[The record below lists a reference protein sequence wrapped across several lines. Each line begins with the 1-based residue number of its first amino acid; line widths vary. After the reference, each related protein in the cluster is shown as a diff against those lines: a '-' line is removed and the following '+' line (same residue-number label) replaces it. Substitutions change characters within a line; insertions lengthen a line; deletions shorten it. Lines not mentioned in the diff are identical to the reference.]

1 MRAGQFRP
9 IEDDGQASLKIPL
22 NKIPTV
28 SGARHPTFEDIDM
41 QTRTLIEKLSVSSQL
56 ALPDLTA
63 AADQGIRSIINNR
76 PDGEA
81 SDQPT
86 SAEIEA
92 AAAALGLGYRYI
104 PVVPGQIHD
113 EDIAN
118 FNAALA
124 ELEAPVLA
132 FCRTGTRSASLW
144 ALSAAADIASSDLLS
159 TARAAGYDLNALK
172 PRLETRR
179 QVVATHS
186 SGRPRAVAQRHD
198 VVIVGGGAAGLATAA
213 SLLRRRPGLD
223 IAVIEPA
230 DRHFYQPGWTLVGC
244 GVFNANATMRP
255 MASIMPK
262 GVRWQRIAVE
272 AFEPEHDRIVLADGT
287 RLAYR
292 VLVAAPGLKLNWG
305 AIPGLEEALGKNGV
319 TSNYRFDL
327 APYTWELVQ
336 KLGRGTALFTQPPMP
351 IKCAGAPQ
359 KAMYL
364 SCDHWRRADRIGEID
379 VEFHV
384 AGDVLFGVKEYV
396 PALMHYIE
404 RYGIDLKF
412 ESRLV
417 AVNGPTREATFA
429 MRGPDGGI
437 QEVTRRFDLLHVCPP
452 QTAPDFVRSSPL
464 AGDAGWIDVDDQT
477 LRHTRYENVF
487 SLGDVCSAP
496 NAKTMAAARKQAPI
510 VAENGLAVLDS
521 RKRRATY
528 DGYGAC
534 PLTVER
540 GRVVLAEFGYGGKLL
555 PTFPKWVID
564 GTRPSRLA
572 WLLKL
577 RILPLVYWQ
586 GMLKGR
592 EWLAA
597 PQVILTSSD
606 TPELV

>member
-1 MRAGQFRP
+1 
-9 IEDDGQASLKIPL
+9 
-22 NKIPTV
+22 
-28 SGARHPTFEDIDM
+28 M
-41 QTRTLIEKLSVSSQL
+41 QTRNLAEKLSVSSQL
-56 ALPDLTA
+56 TPPDLTA
-63 AADQGIRSIINNR
+63 AAHQGIRSIINNR
-76 PDGEA
+76 PDAEA

-92 AAAALGLGYRYI
+92 ATTALGLGYRHI

-118 FNAALA
+118 FSVALA

-144 ALSAAADIASSDLLS
+144 ALSAPAEVASSDLLAA
-159 TARAAGYDLNALK
+159 ARAAGYDLDALK
-172 PRLETRR
+172 PRLDTRR
-179 QVVATHS
+179 QAATHS
-186 SGRPRAVAQRHD
+186 AGRPRAAAQRHD
-198 VVIVGGGAAGLATAA
+198 VVIIGGGAAGLATAA

-244 GVFNANATMRP
+244 GVFSANDTMRP

-262 GVRWQRIAVE
+262 GVRWQRSAVE

-336 KLGRGTALFTQPPMP
+336 KLGRSTALFTQPPLP

-364 SCDHWRRADRIGEID
+364 SCDHWRRADRIGDID
-379 VEFHV
+379 VEFHI

-412 ESRLV
+412 ESNLV
-417 AVNGPTREATFA
+417 GVNGPAREATFA
-429 MRGPDGGI
+429 MKRPNGSL

-464 AGDAGWIDVDDQT
+464 AGDAGWIEVDHQT
-477 LRHTRYENVF
+477 LRHTRLENVF

-496 NAKTMAAARKQAPI
+496 NTKTAAAARRQAPI
-510 VAENGLAVLDS
+510 VAENVLAVLAS
-521 RKRRATY
+521 NEPRAIY
-528 DGYGAC
+528 DGYGSC

-540 GRVVLAEFGYGGKLL
+540 GRIVLAEFGYGGKLL

-572 WLLKL
+572 WLLKE

-597 PQVILTSSD
+597 PHINSPVSD
-606 TPELV
+606 TPELG

>member
-1 MRAGQFRP
+1 
-9 IEDDGQASLKIPL
+9 
-22 NKIPTV
+22 
-28 SGARHPTFEDIDM
+28 M
-41 QTRTLIEKLSVSSQL
+41 QTRNLAEKLSVSSQL
-56 ALPDLTA
+56 TPPDLTA
-63 AADQGIRSIINNR
+63 AAHQGIRSIINNR
-76 PDGEA
+76 PDAEA

-92 AAAALGLGYRYI
+92 ATTALGLGYRHI

-118 FNAALA
+118 FSVALA

-144 ALSAAADIASSDLLS
+144 ALSAPAEVASSDLLAA
-159 TARAAGYDLNALK
+159 ARAAGYDLDALK
-172 PRLETRR
+172 PRLDTRR
-179 QVVATHS
+179 QAATHS
-186 SGRPRAVAQRHD
+186 AGRPRAAAQRHD
-198 VVIVGGGAAGLATAA
+198 VVIIGGGAAGLATAA

-244 GVFNANATMRP
+244 GVFSANDTMRP

-272 AFEPEHDRIVLADGT
+272 AFEPEHDWIVLADGT

-336 KLGRGTALFTQPPMP
+336 KLGRGTALFTQPPLP

-364 SCDHWRRADRIGEID
+364 SCDHWRRADRIGDID
-379 VEFHV
+379 VEFHI

-412 ESRLV
+412 ESNLV
-417 AVNGPTREATFA
+417 GVNGPAREATFA
-429 MRGPDGGI
+429 MKRPNGSL

-464 AGDAGWIDVDDQT
+464 AGDAGWIEVDHQT
-477 LRHTRYENVF
+477 LRHTRLENVF

-496 NAKTMAAARKQAPI
+496 NTKTAAAARKQAPI
-510 VAENGLAVLDS
+510 VAENVLAVLAS
-521 RKRRATY
+521 NEPRAIY
-528 DGYGAC
+528 DGYGSC

-540 GRVVLAEFGYGGKLL
+540 GRIVLAEFGYGGKLL

-572 WLLKL
+572 WLLKE

-597 PQVILTSSD
+597 PHINSPMSD
-606 TPELV
+606 TPELG

>member
-1 MRAGQFRP
+1 
-9 IEDDGQASLKIPL
+9 
-22 NKIPTV
+22 
-28 SGARHPTFEDIDM
+28 M
-41 QTRTLIEKLSVSSQL
+41 QTRNLAEKLSVSSQL
-56 ALPDLTA
+56 TPSDLSA

-76 PDGEA
+76 PDAEA

-92 AAAALGLGYRYI
+92 AAAALGLGYRHI

-118 FNAALA
+118 FSVALA

-144 ALSAAADIASSDLLS
+144 ALSAPAEVASSDLLAA
-159 TARAAGYDLNALK
+159 ARAAGYDLDALK
-172 PRLETRR
+172 PRLDTRR
-179 QVVATHS
+179 QAATHS
-186 SGRPRAVAQRHD
+186 AGRPRAAAQRHD
-198 VVIVGGGAAGLATAA
+198 VVIIGGGAAGLATAA

-244 GVFNANATMRP
+244 GVFSANDTMRP

-262 GVRWQRIAVE
+262 GVRWQRSAVE

-327 APYTWELVQ
+327 APYTWGLVQ

-364 SCDHWRRADRIGEID
+364 SCDHWRRAGRSSEIE
-379 VEFHV
+379 VEFHN
-384 AGDVLFGVKEYV
+384 AGGVLFGVKEYV

-412 ESRLV
+412 ESNLV
-417 AVNGPTREATFA
+417 GVNGPAREATFA
-429 MRGPDGGI
+429 MRGPDGGL

-464 AGDAGWIDVDDQT
+464 AGDAGWIDVDHQT
-477 LRHTRYENVF
+477 LRHTRFENVF
-487 SLGDVCSAP
+487 SLGDVCSVP
-496 NAKTMAAARKQAPI
+496 NSKTAAAARRQAPI
-510 VAENGLAVLDS
+510 AAENVLAVLDPRS
-521 RKRRATY
+521 VEPFMTAT
-528 DGYGAC
+528 D
-534 PLTVER
+534 
-540 GRVVLAEFGYGGKLL
+540 RVH
-555 PTFPKWVID
+555 
-564 GTRPSRLA
+564 
-572 WLLKL
+572 
-577 RILPLVYWQ
+577 
-586 GMLKGR
+586 
-592 EWLAA
+592 
-597 PQVILTSSD
+597 
-606 TPELV
+606 

>member
-1 MRAGQFRP
+1 
-9 IEDDGQASLKIPL
+9 
-22 NKIPTV
+22 
-28 SGARHPTFEDIDM
+28 M
-41 QTRTLIEKLSVSSQL
+41 QTRNLAEKLSVSSQL
-56 ALPDLTA
+56 TPPDLTA
-63 AADQGIRSIINNR
+63 AAHQGIRSIINNR
-76 PDGEA
+76 PDAEA

-92 AAAALGLGYRYI
+92 AAAALGLGYRHI

-118 FNAALA
+118 FSVALA

-144 ALSAAADIASSDLLS
+144 ALSAPAEVASSDLLAA
-159 TARAAGYDLNALK
+159 ARAAGYDLDALK
-172 PRLETRR
+172 PRLDTRR
-179 QVVATHS
+179 QAATHS
-186 SGRPRAVAQRHD
+186 AGRPRAAAQRHD
-198 VVIVGGGAAGLATAA
+198 VVIIGGGAAGLATAA

-244 GVFNANATMRP
+244 GVFSANDTMRP

-262 GVRWQRIAVE
+262 GVRWQRSAVE

-364 SCDHWRRADRIGEID
+364 SCDHWRRADRIGDID
-379 VEFHV
+379 VEFHI

-412 ESRLV
+412 ESNLV
-417 AVNGPTREATFA
+417 GVNGPAREATFA
-429 MRGPDGGI
+429 MKRPNGSL

-464 AGDAGWIDVDDQT
+464 AGDAGWIEVDHQT
-477 LRHTRYENVF
+477 LRHTRLENVF

-496 NAKTMAAARKQAPI
+496 NTKTAAAARRQAPI
-510 VAENGLAVLDS
+510 VAENVLAVLAS
-521 RKRRATY
+521 NEPRAIY
-528 DGYGAC
+528 DGYGSC

-540 GRVVLAEFGYGGKLL
+540 GRIVLAEFGYGGKLL

-572 WLLKL
+572 WLLKE

-597 PQVILTSSD
+597 PHINSPVSD
-606 TPELV
+606 TPELG

>member
-1 MRAGQFRP
+1 
-9 IEDDGQASLKIPL
+9 
-22 NKIPTV
+22 
-28 SGARHPTFEDIDM
+28 M
-41 QTRTLIEKLSVSSQL
+41 QTRNLAEKLSVSSQL
-56 ALPDLTA
+56 TPPDLTA
-63 AADQGIRSIINNR
+63 AAHQGIRSIINNR
-76 PDGEA
+76 PDAEA

-92 AAAALGLGYRYI
+92 AATALGLGYRHI

-118 FNAALA
+118 FSVALA

-144 ALSAAADIASSDLLS
+144 ALSAPAEVASSDLLAA
-159 TARAAGYDLNALK
+159 ARAAGYDLDALK
-172 PRLETRR
+172 PRLDTRR
-179 QVVATHS
+179 QAATHS
-186 SGRPRAVAQRHD
+186 AGRPRAAAQRHD
-198 VVIVGGGAAGLATAA
+198 VVIIGGGAAGLATAA

-244 GVFNANATMRP
+244 GVFSANDTMRP

-262 GVRWQRIAVE
+262 GVRWQRSAVE
-272 AFEPEHDRIVLADGT
+272 AFEPEHDWIVLADGT

-336 KLGRGTALFTQPPMP
+336 KLGRGTALFTQPPLP

-364 SCDHWRRADRIGEID
+364 SCDHWRRADRIGDID
-379 VEFHV
+379 VEFHI

-412 ESRLV
+412 ESNLV
-417 AVNGPTREATFA
+417 GVNGPAREATFA
-429 MRGPDGGI
+429 MKRPNGSL

-464 AGDAGWIDVDDQT
+464 AGDAGWIEVDHQT
-477 LRHTRYENVF
+477 LRHTRLENVF

-496 NAKTMAAARKQAPI
+496 NTKTAAAARRQAPI
-510 VAENGLAVLDS
+510 VAENVLAVLAS
-521 RKRRATY
+521 NEPRAIY
-528 DGYGAC
+528 DGYGSC

-540 GRVVLAEFGYGGKLL
+540 GRIVLAEFGYGGKLL

-572 WLLKL
+572 WLLKE

-597 PQVILTSSD
+597 PHINSPMSD
-606 TPELV
+606 TPELG

>member
-1 MRAGQFRP
+1 
-9 IEDDGQASLKIPL
+9 
-22 NKIPTV
+22 
-28 SGARHPTFEDIDM
+28 M
-41 QTRTLIEKLSVSSQL
+41 QTRTLTDKLSVSAQL
-56 ALPDLTA
+56 SPTDLAA

-81 SDQPT
+81 PDQPT
-86 SAEIEA
+86 SAEIET
-92 AAAALGLGYRYI
+92 AAAALGLGYRHI
-104 PVVPGQIHD
+104 PVTPGQIHD
-113 EDIAN
+113 EDIAK
-118 FNAALA
+118 FSDALA
-124 ELEAPVLA
+124 ELEGPVLA
-132 FCRTGTRSASLW
+132 FCRSGTRAASLW
-144 ALSAAADIASSDLLS
+144 ALSAPAEVASSDLLS
-159 TARAAGYDLNALK
+159 TARAAGYELDTLK
-172 PRLETRR
+172 PRLDAHR
-179 QVVATHS
+179 QAATHS
-186 SGRPRAVAQRHD
+186 SDRPQAAAQRHD
-198 VVIVGGGAAGLATAA
+198 VVIIGGGSAGLATAA

-244 GVFNANATMRP
+244 GVFSANATMRP
-255 MASIMPK
+255 MASVMPK
-262 GVRWQRIAVE
+262 RVRWHHVAVA

-292 VLVAAPGLKLNWG
+292 VLIAAPGIKLDWN
-305 AIPGLEEALGKNGV
+305 AIPGLDEALGKNGV

-336 KLGRGTALFTQPPMP
+336 KLRRGTALFTQPPMP

-364 SCDHWRRADRIGEID
+364 SCDHWRRAGRIDAID
-379 VEFHV
+379 VEFHN
-384 AGDVLFGVKEYV
+384 AGGVLFGVKEYV
-396 PALMHYIE
+396 PALMSYIE

-417 AVNGPTREATFA
+417 AVNGPAQEATFA
-429 MRGPDGGI
+429 MKGPDGGL

-464 AGDAGWIDVDDQT
+464 AGDAGWIDVDHQT
-477 LRHTRYENVF
+477 LRHTRFENVF

-496 NAKTMAAARKQAPI
+496 NSKTMAAARKQAPI
-510 VAENGLAVLDS
+510 VAENVLAVLDA
-521 RKRRATY
+521 KQPRAIY
-528 DGYGAC
+528 DGYGSC

-540 GRVVLAEFGYGGKLL
+540 GRIVLAEFGYGGKLL

-572 WLLKL
+572 WLVKE
-577 RILPLVYWQ
+577 RILPPVYWQ

-597 PQVILTSSD
+597 PQAFLPPSD
-606 TPELV
+606 APEAA

>member
-1 MRAGQFRP
+1 
-9 IEDDGQASLKIPL
+9 
-22 NKIPTV
+22 
-28 SGARHPTFEDIDM
+28 
-41 QTRTLIEKLSVSSQL
+41 
-56 ALPDLTA
+56 
-63 AADQGIRSIINNR
+63 
-76 PDGEA
+76 
-81 SDQPT
+81 
-86 SAEIEA
+86 
-92 AAAALGLGYRYI
+92 
-104 PVVPGQIHD
+104 
-113 EDIAN
+113 
-118 FNAALA
+118 
-124 ELEAPVLA
+124 
-132 FCRTGTRSASLW
+132 
-144 ALSAAADIASSDLLS
+144 
-159 TARAAGYDLNALK
+159 
-172 PRLETRR
+172 
-179 QVVATHS
+179 
-186 SGRPRAVAQRHD
+186 

-244 GVFNANATMRP
+244 GVFSANDTMRP

-262 GVRWQRIAVE
+262 GVRWQRSAVE

-292 VLVAAPGLKLNWG
+292 VLVAAPGLKLNRG

-364 SCDHWRRADRIGEID
+364 SCDHWRRAGHLGEIA
-379 VEFHV
+379 VEFHI
-384 AGDVLFGVKEYV
+384 AGGVLFGVKEYV
-396 PALMHYIE
+396 PALMRYVE

-412 ESRLV
+412 ESRLM
-417 AVNGPTREATFA
+417 AVNGPAREATFA
-429 MRGPDGGI
+429 MKGSDGGI
-437 QEVTRRFDLLHVCPP
+437 KEVTRRFDLLHVCPP

-464 AGDAGWIDVDDQT
+464 AGDAGWIDVDHQT
-477 LRHTRYENVF
+477 LRHTRFANVF

-496 NAKTMAAARKQAPI
+496 YSKTAAAARKQAPI
-510 VAENGLAVLDS
+510 VAENVLAVLDS
-521 RKRRATY
+521 KEPRANY
-528 DGYGAC
+528 DGYGSC

-540 GRVVLAEFGYGGKLL
+540 GRIVLAEFGYGGKLL

-572 WLLKL
+572 WLLKE
-577 RILPLVYWQ
+577 RILPLVYWH

-597 PQVILTSSD
+597 PHINSPVS
-606 TPELV
+606 

>member
-1 MRAGQFRP
+1 V
-9 IEDDGQASLKIPL
+9 
-22 NKIPTV
+22 TV
-28 SGARHPTFEDIDM
+28 QDTDM
-41 QTRTLIEKLSVSSQL
+41 QTRSLTEKLSVSSQL
-56 ALPDLTA
+56 TPHDLTA
-63 AADQGIRSIINNR
+63 AAHQGIRSIINNR
-76 PDGEA
+76 PDAEA

-92 AAAALGLGYRYI
+92 ATTALGLGYRHI

-118 FNAALA
+118 FSVALA

-144 ALSAAADIASSDLLS
+144 ALSAPAEVASSDLLAA
-159 TARAAGYDLNALK
+159 ARAAGYDLDALK
-172 PRLETRR
+172 PRLDTRR
-179 QVVATHS
+179 QAATHS
-186 SGRPRAVAQRHD
+186 AGRPRAAAQRHD
-198 VVIVGGGAAGLATAA
+198 VVIIGGGAAGLATAA

-244 GVFNANATMRP
+244 GVFSANDTMRP

-262 GVRWQRIAVE
+262 GVRWQRSAVE

-336 KLGRGTALFTQPPMP
+336 KLGRGTALFTQPPLP

-364 SCDHWRRADRIGEID
+364 SCDHWRRADRIGDID
-379 VEFHV
+379 VEFHI

-412 ESRLV
+412 ESNLV
-417 AVNGPTREATFA
+417 GVNGPAREATFA
-429 MRGPDGGI
+429 MKRPNGSL

-464 AGDAGWIDVDDQT
+464 AGDAGWIEVDHQT
-477 LRHTRYENVF
+477 LRHTRLENVF

-496 NAKTMAAARKQAPI
+496 NTKTAAAARRQAPI
-510 VAENGLAVLDS
+510 VAENVLAVLAS
-521 RKRRATY
+521 NEPRAIY
-528 DGYGAC
+528 DGYGSC

-540 GRVVLAEFGYGGKLL
+540 GRIVLAEFGYGGKLL

-572 WLLKL
+572 WLLKE

-597 PQVILTSSD
+597 PHINSPMSD
-606 TPELV
+606 TPELG

>member
-1 MRAGQFRP
+1 
-9 IEDDGQASLKIPL
+9 
-22 NKIPTV
+22 
-28 SGARHPTFEDIDM
+28 M
-41 QTRTLIEKLSVSSQL
+41 QTRSLTDKLSVSSQL
-56 ALPDLTA
+56 TPTDLTA
-63 AADQGIRSIINNR
+63 AADQGIRSTINNR
-76 PDGEA
+76 PDGES

-92 AAAALGLGYRYI
+92 AAAALDLGYRHI

-118 FNAALA
+118 FTVALA
-124 ELEAPVLA
+124 ALEAPVLA

-144 ALSAAADIASSDLLS
+144 ALSAPAEVASSDLLS
-159 TARAAGYDLNALK
+159 AARAAGYDLNTLK
-172 PRLETRR
+172 PRLDTRR
-179 QVVATHS
+179 RTATHS
-186 SGRPRAVAQRHD
+186 AGRPRAAAQCHD
-198 VVIVGGGAAGLATAA
+198 VVIIGGGAAGLATAA

-223 IAVIEPA
+223 IVVVEPA

-244 GVFNANATMRP
+244 GVFDANATMRP
-255 MASIMPK
+255 MASVMPK

-292 VLVAAPGLKLNWG
+292 ILVAAPGLKLNWG
-305 AIPGLEEALGKNGV
+305 AIPGLDEALGKNGV

-364 SCDHWRRADRIGEID
+364 SCDHWRRAGRIGEID
-379 VEFHV
+379 VEFHI

-404 RYGIDLKF
+404 RCGIDLKF

-417 AVNGPTREATFA
+417 AVNGPAREATFA
-429 MRGPDGGI
+429 IRGPDGGL

-452 QTAPDFVRSSPL
+452 QTVPDFVRSSPL
-464 AGDAGWIDVDDQT
+464 ASDAGWIDVDHQT
-477 LRHTRYENVF
+477 LRHTRFENVF

-496 NAKTMAAARKQAPI
+496 SSKTAAAARKQAPI
-510 VAENGLAVLDS
+510 LAENVLAVLDS
-521 RKRRATY
+521 KEPRAIY
-528 DGYGAC
+528 DGYGSC

-564 GTRPSRLA
+564 GTHPSRLA
-572 WLLKL
+572 WLLKE

-597 PQVILTSSD
+597 PHVNSPVS
-606 TPELV
+606 

>member
-1 MRAGQFRP
+1 
-9 IEDDGQASLKIPL
+9 
-22 NKIPTV
+22 
-28 SGARHPTFEDIDM
+28 M
-41 QTRTLIEKLSVSSQL
+41 QTRTLIDRLSVSSQL
-56 ALPDLTA
+56 ALTDLTA

-81 SDQPT
+81 PDQPT
-86 SAEIEA
+86 SAEIET
-92 AAAALGLGYRYI
+92 AAAALGLGYRHI
-104 PVVPGQIHD
+104 PIVPGQIHD
-113 EDIAN
+113 KDIAD
-118 FNAALA
+118 FRVALA
-124 ELEAPVLA
+124 ELEGPVLA

-144 ALSAAADIASSDLLS
+144 ALSSAAEVASSDLLS
-159 TARAAGYDLNALK
+159 AARAAGYDLTTLK
-172 PRLETRR
+172 PCLDTRR
-179 QVVATHS
+179 QAAMHS
-186 SGRPRAVAQRHD
+186 SGRHQAAAQRHE
-198 VVIVGGGAAGLATAA
+198 VVIVGAGAAGLATAA

-244 GVFNANATMRP
+244 GVFSANATMRP
-255 MASIMPK
+255 MASVMPN

-305 AIPGLEEALGKNGV
+305 AIPGLEEALGKYGV

-364 SCDHWRRADRIGEID
+364 SCDHWRSAGRIGEID
-379 VEFHV
+379 VEFHT
-384 AGDVLFGVKEYV
+384 AGGVLFGVKEYV
-396 PALMHYIE
+396 PALMRYIE

-417 AVNGPTREATFA
+417 AVNGPAQEATFA
-429 MRGPDGGI
+429 TKGSDGGLY
-437 QEVTRRFDLLHVCPP
+437 EVTRRFDMLHVCPP
-452 QTAPDFVRSSPL
+452 QSAPDFVRSSPL
-464 AGDAGWIDVDDQT
+464 AGDAGWIDVDHRT
-477 LRHTRYENVF
+477 LRHTRFANVF
-487 SLGDVCSAP
+487 SLGDACSAP
-496 NAKTMAAARKQAPI
+496 NSKTAAAARKQAPI
-510 VAENGLAVLDS
+510 VAANVLAVLDS
-521 RKRRATY
+521 SEPRAIY
-528 DGYGAC
+528 DGYGSC

-540 GRVVLAEFGYGGKLL
+540 GRIVLAEFGYGGKLL
-555 PTFPKWVID
+555 PTFPRWVID

-572 WLLKL
+572 WLLKQ
-577 RILPLVYWQ
+577 RILPPVYWQ

-597 PQVILTSSD
+597 PKVFLPSPD
-606 TPELV
+606 TPG

>member
-1 MRAGQFRP
+1 
-9 IEDDGQASLKIPL
+9 
-22 NKIPTV
+22 
-28 SGARHPTFEDIDM
+28 M
-41 QTRTLIEKLSVSSQL
+41 QTRNLAEKLSVSSQL
-56 ALPDLTA
+56 TPPDLTA
-63 AADQGIRSIINNR
+63 AAHQGIRSIINNR
-76 PDGEA
+76 PDAEA

-92 AAAALGLGYRYI
+92 AATALGLGYRHI

-118 FNAALA
+118 FSVALA

-144 ALSAAADIASSDLLS
+144 ALSAPAEVASSDLLAA
-159 TARAAGYDLNALK
+159 ARAAGYDLDALK
-172 PRLETRR
+172 PRLDTRR
-179 QVVATHS
+179 QAATHS
-186 SGRPRAVAQRHD
+186 AGRPRAAAQRHD
-198 VVIVGGGAAGLATAA
+198 VVIIGGGAAGLATAA

-244 GVFNANATMRP
+244 GVFSANDTMRP

-262 GVRWQRIAVE
+262 GVRWQRSAVE

-336 KLGRGTALFTQPPMP
+336 KLGRGTALFTQPPLP

-364 SCDHWRRADRIGEID
+364 SCDHWRRADRIGDID
-379 VEFHV
+379 VEFHI

-412 ESRLV
+412 ESNLV
-417 AVNGPTREATFA
+417 GVNGPAREATFA
-429 MRGPDGGI
+429 MKRPNGSL

-464 AGDAGWIDVDDQT
+464 AGDAGWIEVDHQT
-477 LRHTRYENVF
+477 LRHTRLENVF

-496 NAKTMAAARKQAPI
+496 NTKTAAAARRQAPI
-510 VAENGLAVLDS
+510 VAENVLAVLAS
-521 RKRRATY
+521 NEPRAIY
-528 DGYGAC
+528 DGYGSC

-540 GRVVLAEFGYGGKLL
+540 GRIVLAEFGYGGKLL

-572 WLLKL
+572 WLLKE

-597 PQVILTSSD
+597 PHINSPMSD
-606 TPELV
+606 TPELG

>member
-1 MRAGQFRP
+1 
-9 IEDDGQASLKIPL
+9 
-22 NKIPTV
+22 
-28 SGARHPTFEDIDM
+28 M
-41 QTRTLIEKLSVSSQL
+41 QTRNLAEKFSVSSQL
-56 ALPDLTA
+56 TLSDLTA

-76 PDGEA
+76 PDGES

-92 AAAALGLGYRYI
+92 AAAALGLGYRHI
-104 PVVPGQIHD
+104 PVVAGQIHD

-118 FNAALA
+118 FSVALA

-144 ALSAAADIASSDLLS
+144 ALSEPAEVVSSDLLS
-159 TARAAGYDLNALK
+159 SARAVGYDLTALK
-172 PRLETRR
+172 PRLDTRR
-179 QVVATHS
+179 QAATHS
-186 SGRPRAVAQRHD
+186 AGRPRAAVQRHD
-198 VVIVGGGAAGLATAA
+198 VVVIGGGAAGLATAA

-223 IAVIEPA
+223 IVVVEPA

-244 GVFNANATMRP
+244 GVFSANATMRP
-255 MASIMPK
+255 MASVMPK
-262 GVRWQRIAVE
+262 GVRWQRIAAE
-272 AFEPEHDRIVLADGT
+272 AFEPERDRIVLADGT

-292 VLVAAPGLKLNWG
+292 VLVAAPGLKLDWG

-336 KLGRGTALFTQPPMP
+336 KLGHGTALFTQPSMP

-364 SCDHWRRADRIGEID
+364 SCDHWRHAGRIGEID
-379 VEFHV
+379 VEFHN
-384 AGDVLFGVKEYV
+384 AGGVLFGVKEYV
-396 PALMHYIE
+396 PALMRYIE

-417 AVNGPTREATFA
+417 AVNGPARQATFVVK
-429 MRGPDGGI
+429 GPDSGL

-464 AGDAGWIDVDDQT
+464 ADDAGWVDVDHQT
-477 LRHTRYENVF
+477 LRHTRFENVF

-496 NAKTMAAARKQAPI
+496 NAKTAAAARKQAPI
-510 VAENGLAVLDS
+510 VAQNVLAVLDS
-521 RKRRATY
+521 KERRAIY
-528 DGYGAC
+528 DGYGSC

-540 GRVVLAEFGYGGKLL
+540 GRIVLAEFGYGGKLL

-572 WLLKL
+572 WLLKE

-597 PQVILTSSD
+597 LHVNSPVS
-606 TPELV
+606 

>member
-1 MRAGQFRP
+1 MQKR
-9 IEDDGQASLKIPL
+9 SLTDRL
-22 NKIPTV
+22 AV
-28 SGARHPTFEDIDM
+28 SA
-41 QTRTLIEKLSVSSQL
+41 QL
-56 ALPDLTA
+56 ALTDLTA
-63 AADQGIRSIINNR
+63 AAAQGIRSIINNR

-81 SDQPT
+81 PDQPT

-92 AAAALGLGYRYI
+92 AATALGLGYRYI
-104 PVVPGQIHD
+104 PIVPGQFRD
-113 EDIAN
+113 EDVAS
-118 FNAALA
+118 FDTALA
-124 ELEAPVLA
+124 ELEAPILA
-132 FCRTGTRSASLW
+132 FCRTGTRATTLW
-144 ALSAAADIASSDLLS
+144 ALSAAAETASSDLLS
-159 TARAAGYDLNALK
+159 TARAAGYDADALK
-172 PRLETRR
+172 PRLDTRR
-179 QVVATHS
+179 QAAAHA
-186 SGRPRAVAQRHD
+186 SGRPQAADRRHD
-198 VVIVGGGAAGLATAA
+198 VVIIGGGAAGLATAA

-262 GVRWQRIAVE
+262 GVQWQHGAVE

-305 AIPGLEEALGKNGV
+305 AIPGLDEALGKNGV

-364 SCDHWRRADRIGEID
+364 SCDHWRRAGRIGEIN
-379 VEFHV
+379 VEFHN
-384 AGDVLFGVKEYV
+384 AGGVLFGVKEYV
-396 PALMHYIE
+396 PALMQYIE
-404 RYGIDLKF
+404 RYGIDLQF

-417 AVNGPTREATFA
+417 AVNGPAREATFA
-429 MRGPDGGI
+429 MKGPDGSL
-437 QEVTRRFDLLHVCPP
+437 QEVTRRFDMLHVCPP

-464 AGDAGWIDVDDQT
+464 AGEAGWIDVDHQT
-477 LRHTRYENVF
+477 LRHRRFENVF
-487 SLGDVCSAP
+487 SLGDACSAP
-496 NAKTMAAARKQAPI
+496 NAKTAAAARKQAPI
-510 VAENGLAVLDS
+510 VAENVLAVLDS
-521 RKRRATY
+521 KEPRAIY
-528 DGYGAC
+528 DGYGSC

-540 GRVVLAEFGYGGKLL
+540 GRIVLAEFGYGGKLL
-555 PTFPKWVID
+555 PTFPRWFLD
-564 GTRPSRLA
+564 GSRPSRLA
-572 WLLKL
+572 WLLKE
-577 RILPLVYWQ
+577 RILPPIYWQ

-597 PQVILTSSD
+597 PQAFLPSPD

>member
-1 MRAGQFRP
+1 M
-9 IEDDGQASLKIPL
+9 
-22 NKIPTV
+22 
-28 SGARHPTFEDIDM
+28 
-41 QTRTLIEKLSVSSQL
+41 
-56 ALPDLTA
+56 
-63 AADQGIRSIINNR
+63 
-76 PDGEA
+76 
-81 SDQPT
+81 
-86 SAEIEA
+86 
-92 AAAALGLGYRYI
+92 
-104 PVVPGQIHD
+104 PGQIHD

-118 FNAALA
+118 FSVALA

-144 ALSAAADIASSDLLS
+144 ALSAPAEVASSDLLS

-172 PRLETRR
+172 PRLDTRR
-179 QVVATHS
+179 QAATHS
-186 SGRPRAVAQRHD
+186 SGRPRAAAQRHD
-198 VVIVGGGAAGLATAA
+198 VVIIGGGAAGLATAA

-223 IAVIEPA
+223 IAVVEPA

-244 GVFNANATMRP
+244 GVFSANATMRP

-364 SCDHWRRADRIGEID
+364 SCDHWRRAGRLGEID
-379 VEFHV
+379 VEFHN
-384 AGDVLFGVKEYV
+384 AGGVLFGVKEYV
-396 PALMHYIE
+396 PALMHYVE

-417 AVNGPTREATFA
+417 AVNGPAQEATFA
-429 MRGPDGGI
+429 MKGSDGGI

-464 AGDAGWIDVDDQT
+464 AGDAGWIDVDHQT
-477 LRHTRYENVF
+477 LRHTRFENVF

-496 NAKTMAAARKQAPI
+496 NSKTAAAARKQAPI
-510 VAENGLAVLDS
+510 VAENVLAVLDS
-521 RKRRATY
+521 KEPRAIY
-528 DGYGAC
+528 DGYGSC

-540 GRVVLAEFGYGGKLL
+540 GRIVLAEFGYGGKLL

-572 WLLKL
+572 WLLKE

-597 PQVILTSSD
+597 PHVNSPVS
-606 TPELV
+606 

>member
-1 MRAGQFRP
+1 
-9 IEDDGQASLKIPL
+9 
-22 NKIPTV
+22 
-28 SGARHPTFEDIDM
+28 M
-41 QTRTLIEKLSVSSQL
+41 QTRNLAEKLSVSSQL
-56 ALPDLTA
+56 TPPDLTA
-63 AADQGIRSIINNR
+63 AAHQGIRSIINNR
-76 PDGEA
+76 PDAEA

-92 AAAALGLGYRYI
+92 ATTALGLGYRHI

-118 FNAALA
+118 FSVALA

-144 ALSAAADIASSDLLS
+144 ALSAPAEVASSDLLAA
-159 TARAAGYDLNALK
+159 ARAAGYDLDALK
-172 PRLETRR
+172 PRLDTRR
-179 QVVATHS
+179 QAATHS
-186 SGRPRAVAQRHD
+186 AGRPRAAAQRHD
-198 VVIVGGGAAGLATAA
+198 VVIIGGGAAGLATAA

-244 GVFNANATMRP
+244 GVFSANDTMRP

-262 GVRWQRIAVE
+262 GVRWQRSAVE

-336 KLGRGTALFTQPPMP
+336 KLGRGTALFTQPPLP

-364 SCDHWRRADRIGEID
+364 SCDHWRRADRIGDID
-379 VEFHV
+379 VEFHI

-412 ESRLV
+412 ESNLV
-417 AVNGPTREATFA
+417 GVNGPAREATFA
-429 MRGPDGGI
+429 MKRPNGSL

-464 AGDAGWIDVDDQT
+464 AGDAGWIEVDHQT
-477 LRHTRYENVF
+477 LRHTRLENVF

-496 NAKTMAAARKQAPI
+496 NTKTAAAARRQAPI
-510 VAENGLAVLDS
+510 VAENVLAVLAS
-521 RKRRATY
+521 NEPRAIY
-528 DGYGAC
+528 DGYGSC

-540 GRVVLAEFGYGGKLL
+540 GRIVLAEFGYGGKLL

-572 WLLKL
+572 WLLKE

-597 PQVILTSSD
+597 PHINSPVSD
-606 TPELV
+606 TPELG